1 MFKLSTNAS
10 VVIVVAIGAACAAYL
25 AISESPLA
33 STVIPVIATLVG
45 GAVVQLLKQ
54 QDTDAKVEQST
65 AQSERN
71 TATLAVM
78 APQVRQAVV
87 QATEAATQASQAVD
101 AVADNTTLTEQI
113 STKADKT
120 HEVFNGAA
128 HEWKAASDAIARLE
142 AEVASLKG
150 MAAGIETGR
159 QRAKDDMAAAAAALT
174 APESAP

>member
-1 MFKLSTNAS
+1 MIKLSTNAS

-33 STVIPVIATLVG
+33 GTVIPVIATLVG

-54 QDTDAKVEQST
+54 QDTDTKVEQST
-65 AQSERN
+65 AQSQRN
-71 TATLAVM
+71 SDTLAVM

-101 AVADNTTLTEQI
+101 AVVDNTTLTEVL
-113 STKADKT
+113 STKADAT
-120 HEVFNGAA
+120 HEIFNGAA
-128 HEWKAASDAIARLE
+128 HEWKAAHEAIARLE
-142 AEVASLKG
+142 SEVAALKG

-159 QRAKDDMAAAAAALT
+159 QQARDDIAA
-174 APESAP
+174 SAP